1 MTQEQLQAIIDC
13 PRTFLGRCYKIHER
27 IVAKRERINSWR
39 ERAES
44 TTVTLSHTGGLSGGG
59 YKQSIV
65 ANSVVSI
72 VTLEE
77 EITAEIEELLQIER
91 EVGQAINELVTDTR
105 YKTLL
110 EMRYVSQLRMEEIAA
125 RLGYAF
131 RWAQRLHGKALK
143 DLKEAALSALDS

>member
-1 MTQEQLQAIIDC
+1 MTREQIQAIIDC

-27 IVAKRERINSWR
+27 IAAKRERIESWR

-44 TTVTLSHTGGLSGGG
+44 TTAVLRPGGESSVDG
-59 YKQSIV
+59 YKQSLI
-65 ANSVVSI
+65 AKSVVGI
-72 VTLEE
+72 VSLEE
-77 EITAEIEELLQIER
+77 EIEAEISALMEMER
-91 EVGQAINELVTDTR
+91 EVGQAISMFVTDSR

-110 EMRYVSQLRMEEIAA
+110 EMRYLNQLRMEEIAA

-143 DLKEAALSALDS
+143 EMKEAALSALDL